1 MLAGNSLAAGA
12 SDREIVTTRVF
23 DAPLDLLFEAGTC
36 PEQLDAWW
44 GPKGFTTTPHVR
56 GS

>member
-1 MLAGNSLAAGA
+1 MLAGNSPAAGA

-23 DAPLDLLFEAGTC
+23 DAPLDLVFEAWTC
-36 PEQLDAWW
+36 PGHLAAWW
-44 GPKGFTTTPHVR
+44 GPTGFTTTRPIR